1 MQIHS
6 YFSFSFSSFLPSS
19 IHYIP
24 SFLHSFI
31 RLFTLTFSFYLDAG
45 GARHYLT
52 TTAATTSSS
61 AASLMK
67 RVGALQVTT
76 WNVAAINNNP
86 FEYWITY
93 NDEYEKLMIQI
104 EQFINTPTPA
114 QDVPVHQVFTHE
126 MFQQLN
132 HELTETAKWK
142 SVTEYWENEYSN
154 RKIVSE
160 FLKDPLLGSKRLA
173 SMPDRITNTINLAN
187 GQATFRPTVIN
198 MYEGPLD
205 NQQQW
210 WKAWKEFMFQT
221 PLSIQDKTG
230 QTVQQIP
237 YQMLQ
242 PISPAKYPDITSKE
256 AEDSLPL
263 QTLCGAIFDA
273 ILVHMMNECAASPQA
288 WQALKRTMVEKLNKQ
303 KSIKT
308 LNILAQPQYVHSD
321 IVTLQEVSMSLVEQ
335 ARQHAVLKQHF
346 HILVSSEYLDPVR
359 DQNSVIFLN
368 KASFPAGIDKEI
380 TQQVMQQFDENVPVA
395 VGDVL
400 AVTATSHQG
409 DRYVIASFHGDTNGL
424 ATKPV
429 VQAVNAVVPAEH
441 ALIFGLDANT
451 YEHGKPGKQQDVLE
465 FAQFFLSQ
473 LHLTSCW
480 GDTVNPSNYTTF
492 NARTFLQPQL
502 QKGCRS
508 TEKRSKGDVNPKDF
522 ILFPEKT
529 FDIQR
534 TWKDN
539 TGEGT
544 YAEDMAFPTLDFPSD
559 HGILATILEKK
570 QK

>member
-1 MQIHS
+1 MIN
-6 YFSFSFSSFLPSS
+6 SFIKKLFLFVVQWSKGDTQSVPFLSFL
-19 IHYIP
+19 
-24 SFLHSFI
+24 
-31 RLFTLTFSFYLDAG
+31 TG

-52 TTAATTSSS
+52 TTSTSATVSAFSST
-61 AASLMK
+61 AASFMK
-67 RVGALQVTT
+67 RAGALQVVT

-104 EQFINTPTPA
+104 EQFINSPTEA
-114 QDVPVHQVFTHE
+114 QDVPVHQVFTPD
-126 MFQQLN
+126 MFRELN
-132 HELTETAKWK
+132 QELTETAKWK
-142 SVTEYWENEYSN
+142 SVAEYWEKEYSN

-187 GQATFRPTVIN
+187 GDAVFRPTVIN
-198 MYEGPLD
+198 MYQGQLD

-210 WKAWKEFMFQT
+210 WKAWKEFMFRT
-221 PLSIQDKTG
+221 PLSINDKNG
-230 QTVQQIP
+230 QTVQQVP

-242 PISPAKYPDITSKE
+242 PISPAKYPDITTQE
-256 AEDSLPL
+256 AQDSLPL

-288 WQALKRTMVEKLNKQ
+288 WQALKKTMVEKLNQQ

-308 LNILAQPQYVHSD
+308 LNILAQSPYLHSD

-335 ARQHAVLKQHF
+335 ARKHAVLAKDF

-368 KASFPAGIDKEI
+368 KESFPAGIDQEI
-380 TQQVMQQFDENVPVA
+380 TSQVMQQFDENVPVA

-400 AVTATSHQG
+400 AVTATNQQG

-429 VQAVNAVVPAEH
+429 VQAVNAIVPAGH
-441 ALIFGLDANT
+441 TLIFGLDANT
-451 YEHGKPGKQQDVLE
+451 YEHGKPGRTQDVLE
-465 FAQFFLSQ
+465 FAQFFSTR

-529 FDIQR
+529 FAIQQ

-539 TGEGT
+539 TGEAKYT
-544 YAEDMAFPTLDFPSD
+544 ENMAFPTLDFPSD
-559 HGILATILEKK
+559 HGILATVLEKNP
-570 QK
+570 

>member
-1 MQIHS
+1 MFLLFANAF
-6 YFSFSFSSFLPSS
+6 YFLFS
-19 IHYIP
+19 
-24 SFLHSFI
+24 
-31 RLFTLTFSFYLDAG
+31 TG
-45 GARHYLT
+45 GARHYLM
-52 TTAATTSSS
+52 TSSS
-61 AASLMK
+61 AITSAAA
-67 RVGALQVTT
+67 RAGTLQVTT

-104 EQFINTPTPA
+104 EQFINTPTEA
-114 QDVPVHQVFTHE
+114 QDVPVHKVFTQD
-126 MFQQLN
+126 MFQELDR
-132 HELTETAKWK
+132 ELTETAKWK
-142 SVTEYWENEYSN
+142 SVAEYWEKEFAN

-187 GQATFRPTVIN
+187 GDAVFRPTVIN
-198 MYEGPLD
+198 MYQGSLD

-210 WKAWKEFMFQT
+210 WSAWKEFMFRT
-221 PLSIQDKTG
+221 TLSINDKTG

-242 PISPAKYPDITSKE
+242 PISPAKYPDITPQE
-256 AEDSLPL
+256 AKDSLPL

-288 WQALKRTMVEKLNKQ
+288 WQALKKTMVEKLNKQ
-303 KSIKT
+303 KTSKT
-308 LNILAQPQYVHSD
+308 LNILAESHYVKSD
-321 IVTLQEVSMSLVEQ
+321 IVTLQEVSMSLVEL
-335 ARQHAVLKQHF
+335 ARKHPILGKQF

-368 KASFPAGIDKEI
+368 KESFPAGIDKEI
-380 TQQVMQQFDENVPVA
+380 TSQVMKQFDENVPVA

-400 AVTATSHQG
+400 AMTATNVQG
-409 DRYVIASFHGDTNGL
+409 DRYLIASFHGDTNGL

-429 VQAVNAVVPAEH
+429 VEAVNAIVPAGH
-441 ALIFGLDANT
+441 TLIFGLDANT
-451 YEHGKPGKQQDVLE
+451 YEQGKPGKTQDVSE
-465 FAQFFLSQ
+465 FAQFFSSQ

-529 FDIQR
+529 FSIQK

-539 TGEGT
+539 TGEAKYT
-544 YAEDMAFPTLDFPSD
+544 ENMSFPTLDFPSD
-559 HGILATILEKK
+559 HGILATILEKNPK
-570 QK
+570 